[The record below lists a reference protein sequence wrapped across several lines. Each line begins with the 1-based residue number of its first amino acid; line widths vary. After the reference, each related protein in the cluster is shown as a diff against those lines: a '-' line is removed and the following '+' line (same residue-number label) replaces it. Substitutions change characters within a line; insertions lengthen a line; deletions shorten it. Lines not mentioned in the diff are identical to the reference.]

1 MKMMTMI
8 RNKLRQT
15 IKNPLINTTIKPVSG
30 KSYINANGNNELLFI
45 GNLVNNLLNIFNGL
59 ETIVIV

>member
-15 IKNPLINTTIKPVSG
+15 IKTPLINTTIKLVSG
-30 KSYINANGNNELLFI
+30 KSYINANGNNELLFMAI
-45 GNLVNNLLNIFNGL
+45 WL
-59 ETIVIV
+59 TIY